1 MAGAALYFDD
11 MMCEF
16 AKQTGMT
23 VSHEAFDIAYRIKGS
38 GRIILTTDCSGL
50 AQTQTEFDHYV
61 RKMKFVKD
69 GDRLRIDHYDGRQEW
84 VNPQRLRGGEGAGA
98 ELRGFRPKHGKAHAG
113 GLAGYHAHDQSE
125 SGPVY
130 PCG

>member
-1 MAGAALYFDD
+1 

-69 GDRLRIDHYDGRQEW
+69 GDWLRIDHYDGRQEW
-84 VNPQRLRGGEGAGA
+84 VNPRDYEAVKELELSYAG
-98 ELRGFRPKHGKAHAG
+98 PKHGKAHAG